1 VQGLVKEKEMAK
13 KTAEETVTVVTSDL
27 RPASEVAAE
36 YIALGKKIDE
46 LSAARDL
53 LRGQLIE
60 FIKSTA
66 TQAVVEEGKSMKKV
80 LSNGIKIALT
90 FSEKRAVI
98 ESVLAQLPDT
108 IRVQLLSSDLTKI
121 KKFYK
126 NDTESLDKIAPVSVI
141 TETLKVTE

>member
-1 VQGLVKEKEMAK
+1 MAK

-60 FIKSTA
+60 FIKSPA

-80 LSNGIKIALT
+80 LSNGIKVALT

>member
-1 VQGLVKEKEMAK
+1 MAK

-36 YIALGKKIDE
+36 YIELGRRIDE
-46 LSAARDL
+46 LSSARDL

-60 FIKSTA
+60 FIKNPS

-126 NDTESLDKIAPVSVI
+126 NDQDSLDKIAPVSSI